1 MSWLSGDLHT
11 RCLSPTR
18 LLHYFKLQIS
28 QSGVRT
34 ASHSCVCWAAELW
47 VSREMFLA
55 IYREMSNWGAI
66 PLGQNIFIS
75 HRNTMIHTINKTNK
89 QKTPSQLLLS
99 WAEGLGFCS
108 EHLLGALVSCPQSSF
123 QNWTTSTLHKDHNPT
138 ILSCC
143 TFPKTNAP
151 PSPPPGR
158 VTCSNFLLWNGTVK
172 QHKVSNNPRFT
183 FPIKRVCL
191 R

>member
-1 MSWLSGDLHT
+1 
-11 RCLSPTR
+11 
-18 LLHYFKLQIS
+18 
-28 QSGVRT
+28 
-34 ASHSCVCWAAELW
+34 
-47 VSREMFLA
+47 
-55 IYREMSNWGAI
+55 
-66 PLGQNIFIS
+66 
-75 HRNTMIHTINKTNK
+75 MIHTINKTNK

-151 PSPPPGR
+151 PPAPWQ
-158 VTCSNFLLWNGTVK
+158 SNLQQLSSLERNSQTAQSVK
-172 QHKVSNNPRFT
+172 
-183 FPIKRVCL
+183 
-191 R
+191 